1 MDSPR
6 LVYFGQ
12 TPDQGTGSPIILLR
26 HLRRL
31 AATGWQI
38 ALVAESG
45 QSTRLRE
52 TEGWPVHHLSLRKA
66 WWPPFRPENPLLRKA
81 RMRLWAGECAGFFPE
96 PPDAILSYLSLYSEL
111 HSEVAAHY
119 AQRCGAPLTVI
130 VHDYPPDFPGF
141 ESRNTRAILHRQHW
155 ILRQAQ
161 QLWFVSP
168 ELADQYDVPESKKH
182 VLPPIPEGVEAPA
195 RWSPGIARKPLIVYA
210 GFSYPAQIPLFAKLA
225 RAIDAAGG
233 RLLILSRPTP
243 EIEALCAAEP
253 VDHRSLF
260 PTNREALD
268 FIRTHAA
275 ALLVSYSERV
285 EEMPWTRTS
294 FPSKF
299 VEFSQ
304 TGLPALIV
312 APEASAIARWA
323 RRANYADY
331 LPPDRL
337 QSVGAFVEALM
348 TEAGWAEKSAA
359 VARFAQTEFHPDV
372 IQAAFEAGLIPKD

>member
-1 MDSPR
+1 MNSPR

-31 AATGWQI
+31 AAKGWEI
-38 ALVAESG
+38 ALVAENG

-52 TEGWPVHHLSLRKA
+52 TEGWPVHNLSLRKA
-66 WWPPFRPENPLLRKA
+66 WWPPFRPENPMLRA
-81 RMRLWAGECAGFFPE
+81 MRMKLWAGECAEFFPE
-96 PPDAILSYLSLYSEL
+96 PPQAILSYLSLYSEM

-141 ESRNTRAILHRQHW
+141 ESRNTRAILRRQQW
-155 ILRQAQ
+155 ILNQAH

-168 ELADQYDVPESKKH
+168 ELAAQYDLPEEKKA
-182 VLPPIPEGVEAPA
+182 VLPPIPEGVESPA
-195 RWSPGIARKPLIVYA
+195 CWNPEFANKPLIVYA
-210 GFSYPAQIPLFAKLA
+210 GFSYPAQIPLFTKLA

-233 RLLILSRPTP
+233 RLLIISRLTP
-243 EIEALCAAEP
+243 ELEYLCATEP
-253 VDHRSLF
+253 VEHRGLF

-312 APEASAIARWA
+312 ASGESAIGRWA
-323 RRANYADY
+323 ARRDYAGFIA
-331 LPPDRL
+331 PERL
-337 QSVGAFVEALM
+337 NEVGAFVEALK
-348 TEAGWAEKSAA
+348 TEAGWVQKSAA
-359 VARFAQTEFHPDV
+359 IARFAQTEFHPDV
-372 IQAAFEAGLIPKD
+372 IQAAFEAGLTPKN